1 MSFFKPRQSDLTD
14 NTSVNIVE
22 FGDRLYAM
30 TETPLMLQV
39 DPETL
44 QKKGTRVSLEPIY
57 GPGIPFLFL
66 RALMHVYRMHG
77 RAQLS
82 PLLWRAGTI
91 FFPRKFWL

>member
-44 QKKGTRVSLEPIY
+44 QKKGTRVSLELDCN
-57 GPGIPFLFL
+57 LFTV
-66 RALMHVYRMHG
+66 RVYHFSSCV
-77 RAQLS
+77 L
-82 PLLWRAGTI
+82 
-91 FFPRKFWL
+91 